1 MPTYKITAPDGRVLR
16 LTGAKPPTQEQLA
29 DIFAAQTP
37 SEPADNYS
45 GLEKAKYAA
54 RAGIEGALFGLGDVA
69 AGITNIVARP
79 LGEITQKAL
88 DGGGDA
94 GFDWSV
100 FNPVK
105 TFKEGRRDFVNEQDA
120 FAAENPKTNIAGE
133 LIGGVIPA
141 FLTGGAGAAR
151 AAAGIGKAAAGAK
164 ALPLGQKA
172 AQGAKGGA
180 LFGALYGAGS
190 GLTEDAEDLKPGNA
204 AEGAF
209 KGALF
214 GAPLG
219 AGGTLAAEGAVR
231 AGRGAVKLGGKILKG
246 DAKNQIRTASA
257 VSDKLDRAAVENIA
271 NNEVVRREAA
281 RGMMPR
287 NIQDYETAAIE
298 AIRNAQDEM
307 PRIQSN
313 FYKKLG
319 ITDETPINLLESDGN
334 ASYLRQIYNKIQDF
348 KAGAILPEEVR
359 LAKNMETLFA
369 NIKSKAKGG
378 RISFGESKALA
389 DKFYKLGQME
399 SKLPGER
406 ALYRDLGSIMSN
418 AKNSVPAI
426 KKAAGQYRLLKQ
438 AEEALA
444 ELLGDKETSYAQ
456 KLIRNATERGHEE
469 FNKRLAAIDKVIRQF
484 GGKGFL
490 NEAKILQTARLI
502 EQADKTGI
510 KNLVPSNI
518 WSPKS
523 WLKFLTPK
531 AGTQARYWAQ
541 AINSGKV
548 APENL
553 TGRVN
558 ASILPFVGDT
568 ITQARALAAARFGV
582 GSAPQE
588 AVNIFGNE
596 LGRQAYKSPKAM
608 RKAARKQ
615 YKKFQ
620 GDILDRDNLQG
631 IRFGRHGIEE
641 IISSSANTDKLN
653 AVPAIPKIIK
663 RGKLGAVRP
672 LYKQRNDRYTG
683 YQYIETPVN
692 YKGKPSKAYVS
703 IAHEQG
709 KGPAFN
715 NINIGQKDAS
725 PAIHHNGGAGEAI
738 NSITNKPAKNKA
750 QFNVFDLLRVLN
762 SPYYGGIAGG
772 VAADNLRKER
782 R

>member
-37 SEPADNYS
+37 AAPAENYG
-45 GLEKAKYAA
+45 GLDKAMYTTRAA
-54 RAGIEGALFGLGDVA
+54 IESALLGLGDVA
-69 AGITNIVARP
+69 GGITNVAARP
-79 LGEITQKAL
+79 LGEITQKVI

-94 GFDWSV
+94 AFDWSV
-100 FNPVK
+100 FNPIK
-105 TFKEGRRDFVNEQDA
+105 TFKEGRRDFVNEQKD
-120 FAAENPKTNIAGE
+120 FAKEHPVLNLSGE

-141 FLTGGAGAAR
+141 FLTGGAGAA
-151 AAAGIGKAAAGAK
+151 KAAAGAK
-164 ALPLGQKA
+164 ALTLGQKA
-172 AQGAKGGA
+172 ARGAKAGA

-190 GLTEDAEDLKPGNA
+190 GLTEDAENLKPGGA
-204 AEGAF
+204 AA
-209 KGALF
+209 GALYGAAL

-231 AGRGAVKLGGKILKG
+231 AGRGAVNLAGKILKG

-257 VSDKLDRAAVENIA
+257 LSDKLDRAAIENIA
-271 NNEVVRREAA
+271 NNEAVRREAA
-281 RGMMPR
+281 GGMMAR
-287 NIQDYETAAIE
+287 NIQDYESAAIE
-298 AIRNAQDEM
+298 AIRNAQREM

-319 ITDETPINLLESDGN
+319 ITDDTPINLLESDGN
-334 ASYLRQIYNKIQDF
+334 GSYLRQIYDKIRDF

-469 FNKRLAAIDKVIRQF
+469 FNRRLAAIDKVVRQF

-510 KNLVPSNI
+510 KNLVPKGTL
-518 WSPKS
+518 KS
-523 WLKFLTPK
+523 ITGFLTPK
-531 AGTQARYWAQ
+531 AGTQARYWAK
-541 AINSGKV
+541 AINAGKV
-548 APENL
+548 SPENL

-558 ASILPFVGDT
+558 ASTFPFWGDT
-568 ITQARALAAARFGV
+568 ITQARALAAARFGA
-582 GSAPQE
+582 GAAPRE

-596 LGRQAYKSPKAM
+596 LGRQAYKSPQAM

-615 YKKFQ
+615 YKKLQ
-620 GDILDRDNLQG
+620 GTIADRDNLQG

-641 IISSSANTDKLN
+641 MISSSANTDKLN
-653 AVPAIPKIIK
+653 TVPAIPKIIK
-663 RGKLGAVRP
+663 RGKLGAMKP

-750 QFNVFDLLRVLN
+750 RFNVFELIRVLN

-782 R
+782 K

>member
-1 MPTYKITAPDGRVLR
+1 M
-16 LTGAKPPTQEQLA
+16 
-29 DIFAAQTP
+29 
-37 SEPADNYS
+37 
-45 GLEKAKYAA
+45 
-54 RAGIEGALFGLGDVA
+54 
-69 AGITNIVARP
+69 
-79 LGEITQKAL
+79 
-88 DGGGDA
+88 
-94 GFDWSV
+94 
-100 FNPVK
+100 
-105 TFKEGRRDFVNEQDA
+105 
-120 FAAENPKTNIAGE
+120 
-133 LIGGVIPA
+133 
-141 FLTGGAGAAR
+141 
-151 AAAGIGKAAAGAK
+151 
-164 ALPLGQKA
+164 
-172 AQGAKGGA
+172 
-180 LFGALYGAGS
+180 
-190 GLTEDAEDLKPGNA
+190 
-204 AEGAF
+204 
-209 KGALF
+209 
-214 GAPLG
+214 
-219 AGGTLAAEGAVR
+219 
-231 AGRGAVKLGGKILKG
+231 
-246 DAKNQIRTASA
+246 
-257 VSDKLDRAAVENIA
+257 
-271 NNEVVRREAA
+271 
-281 RGMMPR
+281 
-287 NIQDYETAAIE
+287 
-298 AIRNAQDEM
+298 
-307 PRIQSN
+307 
-313 FYKKLG
+313 
-319 ITDETPINLLESDGN
+319 
-334 ASYLRQIYNKIQDF
+334 
-348 KAGAILPEEVR
+348 
-359 LAKNMETLFA
+359 
-369 NIKSKAKGG
+369 
-378 RISFGESKALA
+378 
-389 DKFYKLGQME
+389 
-399 SKLPGER
+399 
-406 ALYRDLGSIMSN
+406 
-418 AKNSVPAI
+418 
-426 KKAAGQYRLLKQ
+426 
-438 AEEALA
+438 
-444 ELLGDKETSYAQ
+444 LGDKETNYAQ

-469 FNKRLAAIDKVIRQF
+469 FNRRLAAIDKAIRQF

-582 GSAPQE
+582 GSVPQE

-772 VAADNLRKER
+772 ERPDFDAMRRQAAKLKGKGAAEKRLADIDTLELVYNSMTEAEREGFKAGAAKKLRTLAESSGAEYENLALKLFGLNRMRKLKAAGMDVSRIEPAVQREVHAARNMRNLLRGSQTAERGEDIGNMLTGPISYAKKFAAAKINQLTGIKPADIARIATDPGYAALMRLKAQAARGEIPFIEIGGRGGAAFGSITGPLTSKEKDLYRKQVRKNLMSNARGKTFYSKNGEGIKFNRAGIDKGMSATSKTDKLLMLDNAPKISSGAVPLPFEYIKDPYIKTMAAPVSADGRKDIALITLEAQKNKPAFFHNINPISYWAWKYGGFKKGIPSKSSWYQGKGQKNAPR
-782 R
+782 FAHPAYKSGAMPKGTDNISNNGAMPKGTDNISNNRKKVNSLKMRDFAILLQRPLNLGYNGEIIFNNLKKREDN

>member
-1 MPTYKITAPDGRVLR
+1 MPLDQNGNYTRLSGPTSWQDDRDEGLPILASRHDQDGEDMAEAISQMLPKDGRAQMTGNLNMGAYKIQNLSD
-16 LTGAKPPTQEQLA
+16 
-29 DIFAAQTP
+29 AA
-37 SEPADNYS
+37 
-45 GLEKAKYAA
+45 
-54 RAGIEGALFGLGDVA
+54 
-69 AGITNIVARP
+69 
-79 LGEITQKAL
+79 
-88 DGGGDA
+88 
-94 GFDWSV
+94 
-100 FNPVK
+100 
-105 TFKEGRRDFVNEQDA
+105 
-120 FAAENPKTNIAGE
+120 
-133 LIGGVIPA
+133 
-141 FLTGGAGAAR
+141 
-151 AAAGIGKAAAGAK
+151 
-164 ALPLGQKA
+164 
-172 AQGAKGGA
+172 
-180 LFGALYGAGS
+180 
-190 GLTEDAEDLKPGNA
+190 
-204 AEGAF
+204 
-209 KGALF
+209 
-214 GAPLG
+214 
-219 AGGTLAAEGAVR
+219 
-231 AGRGAVKLGGKILKG
+231 
-246 DAKNQIRTASA
+246 
-257 VSDKLDRAAVENIA
+257 
-271 NNEVVRREAA
+271 
-281 RGMMPR
+281 
-287 NIQDYETAAIE
+287 
-298 AIRNAQDEM
+298 
-307 PRIQSN
+307 
-313 FYKKLG
+313 
-319 ITDETPINLLESDGN
+319 
-334 ASYLRQIYNKIQDF
+334 
-348 KAGAILPEEVR
+348 
-359 LAKNMETLFA
+359 
-369 NIKSKAKGG
+369 
-378 RISFGESKALA
+378 
-389 DKFYKLGQME
+389 
-399 SKLPGER
+399 
-406 ALYRDLGSIMSN
+406 
-418 AKNSVPAI
+418 
-426 KKAAGQYRLLKQ
+426 
-438 AEEALA
+438 
-444 ELLGDKETSYAQ
+444 
-456 KLIRNATERGHEE
+456 
-469 FNKRLAAIDKVIRQF
+469 
-484 GGKGFL
+484 
-490 NEAKILQTARLI
+490 
-502 EQADKTGI
+502 
-510 KNLVPSNI
+510 
-518 WSPKS
+518 
-523 WLKFLTPK
+523 
-531 AGTQARYWAQ
+531 QARYWAQ